1 MKTNVQLQK
10 DVMDELQ
17 YEPSI
22 EAAGIGVTSKDGI
35 VTLTGTVK
43 SYAEKWSATRAT
55 ERVSAVKAVV
65 DEIKVDLPF
74 THKRGDEDIARAS
87 VNALQWDVWVPNEHI
102 KVKVASGWVTLEGE
116 VDSRYQQT
124 AAENAVR
131 NLTGVTG
138 VSNLINLKKPSVKP
152 FEVKTAIENAL
163 RRAAEVDASHV
174 KVTVVNDKVVLSGSV
189 RSWVERSDA
198 ERAAWSAPGVRHV
211 EDDLMIAA

>member
-87 VNALQWDVWVPNEHI
+87 VNALQWDVWVPNDHI

-138 VSNLINLKKPSVKP
+138 VSNLINLKKPSAKP